1 VLALFLCARGHLAPE
16 LFARAVVAVYL
27 AGLLSQLLASAP
39 VITRAGLAPFALAQ
53 ALVAWCW
60 LCLHAKRLRDAGEG
74 TDTAVAVALL
84 YALAVLLLV
93 LVLVLALVGDPFAEG
108 ANGAPGMRPAK
119 VFVLFLPLA
128 MLTSSTNL
136 GLFDYVI
143 IAALL
148 LVALTVA
155 VAIGFSVASFRR
167 PRAVA

>member
-1 VLALFLCARGHLAPE
+1 VLALFLSVRGHLAPE
-16 LFARAVVAVYL
+16 PFARAVVAVYL

-39 VITRAGLAPFALAQ
+39 IIARAGLAPFALAQ

-60 LCLHAKRLRDAGEG
+60 LCLHAKRRRDAGEG
-74 TDTAVAVALL
+74 TDTAVAIALL
-84 YALAVLLLV
+84 YALAVLLF
-93 LVLVLALVGDPFAEG
+93 VLVLALVGDPFAERATG
-108 ANGAPGMRPAK
+108 TPDRRPAN
-119 VFVLFLPLA
+119 VFVLFLLLA
-128 MLTSSTNL
+128 MLTGDSTL

>member
-39 VITRAGLAPFALAQ
+39 VMARAGLAPFVLAQ
-53 ALVAWCW
+53 AFVAWSW

-74 TDTAVAVALL
+74 TDTAVVIALL
-84 YALAVLLLV
+84 YALAVLLFV
-93 LVLVLALVGDPFAEG
+93 LVFALVGDPVAAG
-108 ANGAPGMRPAK
+108 ATGASGMRPASA
-119 VFVLFLPLA
+119 FVLLLLLA
-128 MLTSSTNL
+128 TLAGDTNL

-148 LVALTVA
+148 LVGLTVA
-155 VAIGFSVASFRR
+155 LAIGFSVASFRR

>member
-1 VLALFLCARGHLAPE
+1 VLALFLSARGHLAPE

-27 AGLLSQLLASAP
+27 AGLLLQLLASAP
-39 VITRAGLAPFALAQ
+39 VIARAGLAPFALAQ

-74 TDTAVAVALL
+74 TDTAVAIALL
-84 YALAVLLLV
+84 YALAVLLF
-93 LVLVLALVGDPFAEG
+93 VLVLALVGDSFAEG
-108 ANGAPGMRPAK
+108 ATGAPGMRPAN
-119 VFVLFLPLA
+119 VFVLFLLLA
-128 MLTSSTNL
+128 MLTGDTNL
-136 GLFDYVI
+136 GMFDYVI